1 MAATK
6 WTVQQIPSQTGKTAL
21 VTGANSGIGYQAALE
36 LARHGAHVF
45 LACRN
50 AAKGQAALERLKRE
64 APGNGCSRH
73 GPIRTCTSTQIRL
86 PEKVLP

>member
-36 LARHGAHVF
+36 LARYGAS
-45 LACRN
+45 
-50 AAKGQAALERLKRE
+50 E
-64 APGNGCSRH
+64 A
-73 GPIRTCTSTQIRL
+73 
-86 PEKVLP
+86 

>member
-36 LARHGAHVF
+36 LARHGRMCF
-45 LACRN
+45 W
-50 AAKGQAALERLKRE
+50 
-64 APGNGCSRH
+64 H
-73 GPIRTCTSTQIRL
+73 GGMRRRDRQRRS
-86 PEKVLP
+86 V